1 MAKCLGALSLAAG
14 LLLFL
19 APLAQADLSS
29 PSKNISQSEL
39 DSVFP
44 KVVQVP
50 GTNTVLVCW
59 IETNG
64 TCDFLYFIKS
74 TDGGST
80 WGKPKMLSLTGQ
92 IRENDE
98 SGGDLGN
105 YYALAMAVQA
115 PYVHIV
121 IQWRPSEADDF
132 EIRYR
137 RSADLGDTWGGWTLL
152 TDNATDS
159 RFPDV
164 IARGSYVH
172 VAYQDSWPGNEEI
185 MYKRI
190 TDNGG
195 GAVDKTR
202 RLTNS
207 ASDSYYP
214 RIAASQDGSVV
225 SVVYEDNAAA
235 AFNIYLKSID
245 SEGAGAFYTRQ
256 LTFGTDPFSGWNGL
270 PDIATS
276 TGSAPDDQY
285 VYVVY
290 QTLWPGNMEIM
301 YKRLDNYG
309 FASGGTTYTARLT
322 YSTTD
327 SQSNAIDFDNSTHD
341 IHISYQDAWPG
352 NNDVMYRKLA
362 GFGGGGFTGQRVSW
376 GTGDS
381 SQSAV
386 AASSGNAYIVWAD
399 KTSGNYEVYIK

>member
-1 MAKCLGALSLAAG
+1 MVKYKKWLILLAGWFIFLTPLSR
-14 LLLFL
+14 
-19 APLAQADLSS
+19 ADLAS
-29 PSKNISQSEL
+29 PSQNLSQSEL

-44 KVVQVP
+44 KVVRVP
-50 GTNTVLVCW
+50 GTSTLLVCW

-74 TDGGST
+74 TDGGNS

-92 IRENDE
+92 IQENDE

-121 IQWRPSEADDF
+121 IQWRSNESDDF

-137 RSADLGDTWGGWTLL
+137 RSVDLGDTWDSWRQL

-164 IARGSYVH
+164 FARGTYVH

-190 TDNGG
+190 SDNGG
-195 GAVDKTR
+195 GAIDSTR

-207 ASDSYYP
+207 SSESFYP
-214 RIAASQDGSVV
+214 RIAASLDGALI
-225 SVVYEDNAAA
+225 SVVYEDNMAG
-235 AFNIYLKSID
+235 AFNIYLKSLG
-245 SEGAGAFYTRQ
+245 SAGTGTLYTRR
-256 LTFGTDPFSGWNGL
+256 LTFGTDPYSGWNGL

-276 TGSAPDDQY
+276 SAGAPDDEY
-285 VYVVY
+285 VYLVY

-309 FASGGTTYTARLT
+309 LASGGTTYTARLT
-322 YSTTD
+322 YSTAD
-327 SQSNAIDFDNSTHD
+327 SHSNAIDFDSVTND
-341 IHISYQDAWPG
+341 IHISYHDFWPG

-362 GFGGGGFTGQRVSW
+362 NLGGGGFTGQRVSW

-381 SQSAV
+381 SQSSV
-386 AASSGNAYIVWAD
+386 AASSGDAYVVWAD
-399 KTSGNYEVYIK
+399 NTSGNYEIYIK